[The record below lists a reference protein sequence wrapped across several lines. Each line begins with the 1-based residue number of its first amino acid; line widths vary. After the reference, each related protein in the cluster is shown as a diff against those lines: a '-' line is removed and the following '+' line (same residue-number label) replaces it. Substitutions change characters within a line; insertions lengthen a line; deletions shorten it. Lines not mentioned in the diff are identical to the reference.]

1 MIPPVVPVVG
11 ADNNNNNNNNSGD
24 EDNLRRGGVPTL
36 IDSLVT
42 DSTGLS
48 MRSTSPLPR
57 GVDSPLSKY
66 IRGQH
71 RTEHAQYIYPTQ
83 GGRQFSQ

>member
-1 MIPPVVPVVG
+1 MIPPLVPVVG
-11 ADNNNNNNNNSGD
+11 VDNNNSNNNNSGD

-48 MRSTSPLPR
+48 MRSTSPPPR
-57 GVDSPLSKY
+57 GVDSSLSKY
-66 IRGQH
+66 IRG
-71 RTEHAQYIYPTQ
+71 
-83 GGRQFSQ
+83 